1 MMLDTRGNKG
11 QQGRGDMS
19 EMREQNQEKKAIQ
32 SYKDLRVF
40 QLAYDLAMEVFW
52 STKEFPKEETY
63 FLTDQVRRSS
73 RSICANVVEG
83 WAKRIYES
91 VFKRHL
97 IDSIGSCDETKL
109 WLQFSL
115 DCQYINSE
123 KYDHLV
129 QGYNQIGKMLKALHD
144 TWRTFK

>member
-1 MMLDTRGNKG
+1 
-11 QQGRGDMS
+11 MS

-32 SYKDLRVF
+32 SYKDLKVF

-52 STKEFPKEETY
+52 SAKEFPKEETY
-63 FLTDQVRRSS
+63 SLTDQIRRSS

-83 WAKRIYES
+83 WAKRIYEN

-115 DCQYINSE
+115 DCQYIKNE
-123 KYDHLV
+123 KYEHLV
-129 QGYNQIGKMLKALHD
+129 ERYIQVGKMLKALHD
-144 TWRTFK
+144 TWRTFN

>member
-1 MMLDTRGNKG
+1 MDTRGNKG

-32 SYKDLRVF
+32 SYKDLKVF

-63 FLTDQVRRSS
+63 SLTDQIRRSS

-83 WAKRIYES
+83 WAKRIYEN

-97 IDSIGSCDETKL
+97 VDSIGSCDETKL

-115 DCQYINSE
+115 DCQ
-123 KYDHLV
+123 
-129 QGYNQIGKMLKALHD
+129 
-144 TWRTFK
+144 